1 MVFQEFASLRDVD
14 TSYMFYHGNGKS
26 VAIVKRTK
34 EKEEYLHDRRMLRPV
49 GVTDIVRA
57 PR

>member
-1 MVFQEFASLRDVD
+1 MVFQEFASYNVD
-14 TSYMFYHGNGKS
+14 ASYMFYHGNGKS
-26 VAIVKRTK
+26 EAVIKRTK

-49 GVTDIVRA
+49 GVTGIVRA